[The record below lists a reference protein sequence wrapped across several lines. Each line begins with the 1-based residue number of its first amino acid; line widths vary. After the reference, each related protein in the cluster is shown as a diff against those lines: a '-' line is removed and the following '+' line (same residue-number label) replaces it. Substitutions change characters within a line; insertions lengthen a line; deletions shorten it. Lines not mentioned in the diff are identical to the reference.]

1 MLIVIIFRPGNCVCM
16 DVFLS
21 TQSLSQ
27 YRSPLLQVASLRSYI
42 EHKIYNRLERRRIF
56 DSIQGCLD
64 VIIMLTF
71 LLYLTDIL
79 YTFNK

>member
-1 MLIVIIFRPGNCVCM
+1 MLIVIIFWPGNCVCI

-27 YRSPLLQVASLRSYI
+27 YRSRLLQVASLRSYI

-56 DSIQGCLD
+56 RQYSGLFRRDNYVNFSPL
-64 VIIMLTF
+64 
-71 LLYLTDIL
+71 
-79 YTFNK
+79 FNRHFVHFQ

>member
-1 MLIVIIFRPGNCVCM
+1 MLIVIIFRPGNCVCI

-27 YRSPLLQVASLRSYI
+27 YRSRLLQVASLRSYI

-56 DSIQGCLD
+56 RQYSGLFRRDNYVNFSPL
-64 VIIMLTF
+64 
-71 LLYLTDIL
+71 
-79 YTFNK
+79 FNRHFVHFQ

>member
-1 MLIVIIFRPGNCVCM
+1 MLIVIIFRPGNCVCI

-21 TQSLSQ
+21 TQSLLQ

-56 DSIQGCLD
+56 RQYSGLFRRDNYVNFSPL
-64 VIIMLTF
+64 
-71 LLYLTDIL
+71 
-79 YTFNK
+79 FNRHFVHFQ

>member
-1 MLIVIIFRPGNCVCM
+1 MLIVIIFRPGNCVCI

-56 DSIQGCLD
+56 RQYSGLFRRDNYVNFSPL
-64 VIIMLTF
+64 
-71 LLYLTDIL
+71 
-79 YTFNK
+79 FNRHFVHFQ